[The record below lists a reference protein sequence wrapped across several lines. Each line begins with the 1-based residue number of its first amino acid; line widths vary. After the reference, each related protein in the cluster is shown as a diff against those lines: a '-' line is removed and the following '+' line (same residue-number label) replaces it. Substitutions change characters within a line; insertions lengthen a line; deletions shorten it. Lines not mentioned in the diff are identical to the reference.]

1 MKNTSIFT
9 IFPWCLRTDRSA
21 PTVQNIFLHLCNM
34 VCAQFE
40 TGQTSY
46 IATLVSL
53 ILQFQLNQVDPAL
66 AT

>member
-1 MKNTSIFT
+1 MKNISIS
-9 IFPWCLRTDRSA
+9 DRSA
-21 PTVQNIFLHLCNM
+21 PTMQDIFLHLCIM

-40 TGQTSY
+40 TAQSSY

-53 ILQFQLNQVDPAL
+53 ILQFQLNQVDPVL